1 MHGDLKTRVGTVV
14 SNKMDKTAVV
24 TVDRRVQ
31 HGKYRKFLTRRKRYK
46 VHDERNE
53 CEIGDR
59 VLIAQCRPL
68 SRDKRWRVSKVLERA
83 QSVEAGVPSGNI

>member
-1 MHGDLKTRVGTVV
+1 MEQGEQNAERGRRKELVGVVV

-31 HGKYRKFLTRRKRYK
+31 HAKYRKFLTRRQRYK
-46 VHDERNE
+46 VHDEQNQ

-59 VLIAQCRPL
+59 VLIAECRPL
-68 SRDKRWRVSKVLERA
+68 SRDKRWRLSRVLEKA
-83 QSVEAGVPSGNI
+83 ATL